1 MSENIVEIRK
11 VCKSYGRQEV
21 LREVS
26 LKIPENCVYGLLGA
40 NGAGKSTLLKMLSG
54 LARPTSGEILFEGHP
69 WSRKDLRQIGALV
82 ETPPIY
88 ENLSAWENLKVRSLL
103 LNIPE
108 SRIQETLEQVD
119 LAETGKK
126 RAGDFSLGMKQR
138 LGIAAALLSEP
149 RLLILDEPTNGLDP
163 LGIMELRSLIRGFL
177 QQGMTVIVSSH
188 ILSEIQ
194 MMADAIGILAQGR
207 IGYEG
212 PVTGGE
218 DLEQLFLQV
227 VENGAGGKEE
237 KKGGSRR

>member
-26 LKIPENCVYGLLGA
+26 LKIPKNRVYGLLGA

-54 LARPTSGEILFEGHP
+54 LARPTSGEILFEGHS
-69 WSRKDLRQIGALV
+69 WSRKDLRQIGSLV

-103 LNIPE
+103 LDIPE

-126 RAGDFSLGMKQR
+126 KAGNFSLGMKQR
-138 LGIAAALLSEP
+138 LGIAVALLAEP

-163 LGIMELRSLIRGFL
+163 LGIRELRSLIRSFP

-194 MMADAIGILAQGR
+194 MMADDIGILAQGR

-212 PVTGGE
+212 SVTGEE

-227 VENGAGGKEE
+227 VEKGAAGKEE